1 MNPRNL
7 AVLLT
12 SLLLGAAVAACGAAA
27 GTGDDGGAGV
37 GAECGGNGDCSG
49 NLQCLASE
57 RVCVETCAP
66 GGSDCGG
73 DACIPLNDTVG
84 YCDFSAAVNNGG
96 GNNGGGNN
104 GGTVNN
110 GGNNGGATSDC
121 ASVFDCLGGCDQT
134 DQACA
139 EACLDAAS
147 PDGQALANAVLQCV
161 NTACADAADDA
172 AFQACANANCA
183 TEITACFG
191 GGGNNGA
198 GGDLLCLQDCAGNAD
213 CPAEQSCVDV
223 TGQGNMECVE
233 GQNVPADAPACNP
246 DGSCAAGSTCFEVGG
261 GGGNNGGGQDG
272 FCLQPCA
279 ATADCPA
286 GQTCVD
292 VTGQGNMECVEGQ
305 NVPADAPSCNGTTPC
320 PEGWDGCF
328 VQGK

>member
-96 GNNGGGNN
+96 G
-104 GGTVNN
+104 
-110 GGNNGGATSDC
+110 
-121 ASVFDCLGGCDQT
+121 
-134 DQACA
+134 
-139 EACLDAAS
+139 
-147 PDGQALANAVLQCV
+147 
-161 NTACADAADDA
+161 
-172 AFQACANANCA
+172 
-183 TEITACFG
+183 
-191 GGGNNGA
+191 
-198 GGDLLCLQDCAGNAD
+198 
-213 CPAEQSCVDV
+213 
-223 TGQGNMECVE
+223 
-233 GQNVPADAPACNP
+233 
-246 DGSCAAGSTCFEVGG
+246 
-261 GGGNNGGGQDG
+261 QDG